1 MIPRQTTLLLSII
14 ILILFIAGCYED
26 FSSQKDNHDISAVEA
41 HKMIQDNINNPD
53 FVIIDVRS
61 ENEFLQGHIENA
73 VLIPYSSPDREKALS
88 KLGKNK
94 TYLLYCLFGG
104 RSSSMFEK
112 MIKLGFKK
120 VYDLDGGIIEWKNE
134 GFEVISE

>member
-1 MIPRQTTLLLSII
+1 
-14 ILILFIAGCYED
+14 
-26 FSSQKDNHDISAVEA
+26 
-41 HKMIQDNINNPD
+41 MIQDNINNPD

-61 ENEFLQGHIENA
+61 ESEFLQGHIENA
-73 VLIPYSSPDREKALS
+73 VLIPNNSPDLEKALS

-104 RSSSMFEK
+104 RSSSMFGK
-112 MIKLGFKK
+112 MRKLGFKK

>member
-1 MIPRQTTLLLSII
+1 MISRQTTLLLSII

-73 VLIPYSSPDREKALS
+73 VLIPNNSPDLEKALS

-104 RSSSMFEK
+104 RSSSMFKK
-112 MIKLGFKK
+112 MRKLGFKK

>member
-1 MIPRQTTLLLSII
+1 
-14 ILILFIAGCYED
+14 
-26 FSSQKDNHDISAVEA
+26 
-41 HKMIQDNINNPD
+41 MIQDNINNPD

-61 ENEFLQGHIENA
+61 ESEFLQGHIENA
-73 VLIPYSSPDREKALS
+73 VLIPNNSPDLENVLS
-88 KLGKNK
+88 NLDENN

-112 MIKLGFKK
+112 MRKLGFKK

>member
-104 RSSSMFEK
+104 RSSSMFKK
-112 MIKLGFKK
+112 MRKLGFKK

-134 GFEVISE
+134 GLEVISE